1 MLVLL
6 DFLKKLV
13 GLSFVFDIVRREAER
28 EHILRT
34 LKDTNW
40 VVGGPGGAAARLG
53 MKRTTRNSLVKRLG
67 ITPEVKSTSRPLA
80 ISSRASFV
88 TILRS
93 EA

>member
-34 LKDTNW
+34 LKHTNW
-40 VVGGPGGAAARLG
+40 VVGGPGGAAVRLG

-67 ITPEVKSTSRPLA
+67 ITQEIITDQQSDIQLMQLWLKQNGA
-80 ISSRASFV
+80 N
-88 TILRS
+88 
-93 EA
+93 

>member
-1 MLVLL
+1 VLVLL

-34 LKDTNW
+34 LKHTNW

-53 MKRTTRNSLVKRLG
+53 MKLTIRNSLVKRLG
-67 ITPEVKSTSRPLA
+67 ITQEIITDQQ
-80 ISSRASFV
+80 
-88 TILRS
+88 S
-93 EA
+93 EIQLMQLWLKQNGAN